1 MLEERADT
9 GCKATARGESSCSA
23 LRGNQAIGRGAFFGI
38 CERARSLQLY
48 FRARGANRLLAFAP
62 SPTGTFCLAAAG
74 SFRSAA
80 VKGFIWADR
89 NLCPA
94 PLPPGGEARGF
105 IPAPAPAPGVTL
117 PRAHSGSTSRLR
129 AVIAAHEAA
138 CETVSVDTIIV
149 KYE

>member
-9 GCKATARGESSCSA
+9 GCKATARGESSCSD
-23 LRGNQAIGRGAFFGI
+23 LRGNLEIGQGAFFGI
-38 CERARSLQLY
+38 CERAHSLQLY
-48 FRARGANRLLAFAP
+48 FRAGGANRLLTFAP

-74 SFRSAA
+74 SFRSVA

-89 NLCPA
+89 KLCTA

-105 IPAPAPAPGVTL
+105 IPAPAPAPRVTL
-117 PRAHSGSTSRLR
+117 PRPHSGSASPLR

-138 CETVSVDTIIV
+138 CETVSVNTVTV
-149 KYE
+149 K